1 MKRVVRLTERDLT
14 RIVRRIV
21 NEGDGF
27 KSNMKNDNELDLAK
41 KLDDIFF
48 REDEGNL
55 FSEPGEFGY
64 LSSQHSL
71 KRKVSP
77 KQRAERIDQVIN
89 LLKNYIRDLEGSKS
103 GALGFADNPD
113 YDSVWRGLEKD
124 EDMDD
129 MSNDPMDLYNR
140 GRGVSGH

>member
-27 KSNMKNDNELDLAK
+27 KSNKKEDKELEFDR

-71 KRKVSP
+71 NRKVSP
-77 KQRAERIDQVIN
+77 RQRAERIDQVIN

-103 GALGFADNPD
+103 GALGFTKNPD
-113 YDSVWRGLEKD
+113 YDSVWRGLEND

-129 MSNDPMDLYNR
+129 GSDDNYR
-140 GRGVSGH
+140 

>member
-1 MKRVVRLTERDLT
+1 MKRVIRLTERDLT

-27 KSNMKNDNELDLAK
+27 KSNKKEDQELEFDR

-71 KRKVSP
+71 NRKVSP
-77 KQRAERIDQVIN
+77 RQRAERIDQVIN

-103 GALGFADNPD
+103 GALGFTKNPD
-113 YDSVWRGLEKD
+113 YDSVWSGLEGNKD
-124 EDMDD
+124 INAGLDDKEPEDLDD
-129 MSNDPMDLYNR
+129 YAWD
-140 GRGVSGH
+140 

>member
-1 MKRVVRLTERDLT
+1 MKRVIRLTERDLT

-27 KSNMKNDNELDLAK
+27 KSNKKEDKELDFER

-55 FSEPGEFGY
+55 FSEPWLFGY

-71 KRKVSP
+71 SKKVSP
-77 KQRAERIDQVIN
+77 RQRAERIDQVIN

-113 YDSVWRGLEKD
+113 YDSVWRGLEND

-129 MSNDPMDLYNR
+129 GSDDNYR
-140 GRGVSGH
+140 WTQSGN

>member
-27 KSNMKNDNELDLAK
+27 KSNMKKDDELDFAK

-55 FSEPGEFGY
+55 FSKPGEFGY

-71 KRKVSP
+71 SKKVSP

-103 GALGFADNPD
+103 GALGFTKNPD
-113 YDSVWRGLEKD
+113 YDSVWSSLEGNKDINAGLDDKEP
-124 EDMDD
+124 EDLDD
-129 MSNDPMDLYNR
+129 YAWD
-140 GRGVSGH
+140 

>member
-21 NEGDGF
+21 NEGDVF
-27 KSNMKNDNELDLAK
+27 KSNKKEDKELEFDR

-55 FSEPGEFGY
+55 FSEPGQWGY

-71 KRKVSP
+71 SKKVSP
-77 KQRAERIDQVIN
+77 RQRAERIDQVIN
-89 LLKNYIRDLEGSKS
+89 LLKNYIRDLEGSKQS
-103 GALGFADNPD
+103 TLGFADNPD
-113 YDSVWRGLEKD
+113 YDKVWAPLERDDYK
-124 EDMDD
+124 EDDYR
-129 MSNDPMDLYNR
+129 N
-140 GRGVSGH
+140 

>member
-1 MKRVVRLTERDLT
+1 MKKVIRLTERDLT

-27 KSNMKNDNELDLAK
+27 KSNKKEDKELDFAK

-55 FSEPGEFGY
+55 FSEPGQFGY

-71 KRKVSP
+71 SKKVSP
-77 KQRAERIDQVIN
+77 RQRAERIDQVIN

-113 YDSVWRGLEKD
+113 YDSVWRGLEND
-124 EDMDD
+124 DD

>member
-21 NEGDGF
+21 NEGDVF
-27 KSNMKNDNELDLAK
+27 KSNKKEDKELEFDR

-55 FSEPGEFGY
+55 FSEPGQFGY

-71 KRKVSP
+71 SKKVSP

-89 LLKNYIRDLEGSKS
+89 LLKNYIRDLEYSKS
-103 GALGFADNPD
+103 GALGFAKNTD
-113 YDSVWRGLEKD
+113 YDSVWKSLES
-124 EDMDD
+124 EDDI
-129 MSNDPMDLYNR
+129 
-140 GRGVSGH
+140 

>member
-27 KSNMKNDNELDLAK
+27 KSNMKNDNELDFSK

-71 KRKVSP
+71 NRKVSP
-77 KQRAERIDQVIN
+77 RQRAERIDQVIN

-103 GALGFADNPD
+103 GALGFTKNPD
-113 YDSVWRGLEKD
+113 YDSVWRGLEND

-129 MSNDPMDLYNR
+129 GSDDKGPEDMDDYA
-140 GRGVSGH
+140 

>member
-1 MKRVVRLTERDLT
+1 MKRVIRLTERDLT

-27 KSNMKNDNELDLAK
+27 KSNKKEDQELEFDR

-71 KRKVSP
+71 NRKVSP
-77 KQRAERIDQVIN
+77 RQRAERIDQVIN

-103 GALGFADNPD
+103 GALGFTKNPD
-113 YDSVWRGLEKD
+113 YDSVWSSLEGNKDINAGLDDKEP
-124 EDMDD
+124 EDLDD
-129 MSNDPMDLYNR
+129 YAWD
-140 GRGVSGH
+140 

>member
-27 KSNMKNDNELDLAK
+27 KSNMKKDDELDFAK

-71 KRKVSP
+71 NRKVSP
-77 KQRAERIDQVIN
+77 KQRAERIDQVIKS
-89 LLKNYIRDLEGSKS
+89 LKDYIRDLEGSKS

-113 YDSVWRGLEKD
+113 YDEVWRGLESD

>member
-1 MKRVVRLTERDLT
+1 M
-14 RIVRRIV
+14 
-21 NEGDGF
+21 
-27 KSNMKNDNELDLAK
+27 
-41 KLDDIFF
+41 
-48 REDEGNL
+48 
-55 FSEPGEFGY
+55 
-64 LSSQHSL
+64 

-77 KQRAERIDQVIN
+77 KQRAERIDQVIKS
-89 LLKNYIRDLEGSKS
+89 LKDYIRDLEGSKS

-113 YDSVWRGLEKD
+113 YDDVWRGLEKD

>member
-1 MKRVVRLTERDLT
+1 MRRTVRLTEKDLT
-14 RIVRRIV
+14 RIVRRVII
-21 NEGDGF
+21 EGDGF
-27 KSNMKNDNELDLAK
+27 KSNKKEDQELEFDR

-48 REDEGNL
+48 REDKENL

-71 KRKVSP
+71 NRKVSP
-77 KQRAERIDQVIN
+77 KQRAERIDQVIKS
-89 LLKNYIRDLEGSKS
+89 LKDYIRDLEGSKS

-113 YDSVWRGLEKD
+113 YDEVWRGLEND

-129 MSNDPMDLYNR
+129 GSDDNYR
-140 GRGVSGH
+140 

>member
-1 MKRVVRLTERDLT
+1 MKRVIRLTERDLT

-27 KSNMKNDNELDLAK
+27 KSNKKEDQELEFDR

-48 REDEGNL
+48 REDKENL

-71 KRKVSP
+71 SRKVSP
-77 KQRAERIDQVIN
+77 RQRAERIDQVIN

-103 GALGFADNPD
+103 GALGFTKNPD
-113 YDSVWRGLEKD
+113 YDSVWRGLEND

-129 MSNDPMDLYNR
+129 GSDDKGPEDMDDYA
-140 GRGVSGH
+140 

>member
-1 MKRVVRLTERDLT
+1 MKKVIRLTERDLT

-27 KSNMKNDNELDLAK
+27 KSNKKEDKELEFDK

-55 FSEPGEFGY
+55 FSEPGQFGY

-71 KRKVSP
+71 SKKVSP
-77 KQRAERIDQVIN
+77 RQRAERIDQVIN
-89 LLKNYIRDLEGSKS
+89 LLKNYIRDLEGSKHS
-103 GALGFADNPD
+103 TLGFTKNPD
-113 YDSVWRGLEKD
+113 YDSVWRGLEND

-129 MSNDPMDLYNR
+129 GSDDNYR
-140 GRGVSGH
+140 

>member
-1 MKRVVRLTERDLT
+1 MKKVIRLTERDLT

-21 NEGDGF
+21 YDGYGF
-27 KSNMKNDNELDLAK
+27 KANNTEDKELDFDK

-55 FSEPGEFGY
+55 FSEPGQFGY

-71 KRKVSP
+71 SKKVSP
-77 KQRAERIDQVIN
+77 RQRAERIDQVIN
-89 LLKNYIRDLEGSKS
+89 LLKNYIRDLEGSKQGS
-103 GALGFADNPD
+103 LIFTKNPD
-113 YDSVWRGLEKD
+113 YDSVWRGLEND

-129 MSNDPMDLYNR
+129 GSDDNYR
-140 GRGVSGH
+140 

>member
-1 MKRVVRLTERDLT
+1 MKRVIRLTERDLT

-27 KSNMKNDNELDLAK
+27 KSNKKEDKELEFDR

-71 KRKVSP
+71 NRKVSP

-103 GALGFADNPD
+103 GALGFTKNPD
-113 YDSVWRGLEKD
+113 YDSVWRGLEND

-129 MSNDPMDLYNR
+129 GSDDNYR
-140 GRGVSGH
+140 

>member
-1 MKRVVRLTERDLT
+1 MKRVIRLTERDLT

-27 KSNMKNDNELDLAK
+27 KSNKKEDQELEFDR

-71 KRKVSP
+71 NRKVSP

-103 GALGFADNPD
+103 GALGFAKNPD
-113 YDSVWRGLEKD
+113 YDSVWSSLEGNKDINAGLDDKET

-129 MSNDPMDLYNR
+129 YA
-140 GRGVSGH
+140 

>member
-1 MKRVVRLTERDLT
+1 MKRVIRLTERDLT

-27 KSNMKNDNELDLAK
+27 KSNKKEDQELEFDR

-71 KRKVSP
+71 NRKVSP
-77 KQRAERIDQVIN
+77 RQRAERIDQVIN

-103 GALGFADNPD
+103 GALGFTKNPD
-113 YDSVWRGLEKD
+113 YDSVWRGLEND

-129 MSNDPMDLYNR
+129 GSDDNYR
-140 GRGVSGH
+140 

>member
-1 MKRVVRLTERDLT
+1 MKRVIRLTERDLT

-27 KSNMKNDNELDLAK
+27 KSNKKEDQELEFDR

-71 KRKVSP
+71 NRKVSP
-77 KQRAERIDQVIN
+77 RQRAERIDQVIN
-89 LLKNYIRDLEGSKS
+89 LLKNYIRDLEGDKNSS
-103 GALGFADNPD
+103 LGYAKNDD
-113 YDSVWRGLEKD
+113 YDSVWKSLES
-124 EDMDD
+124 EDDI
-129 MSNDPMDLYNR
+129 
-140 GRGVSGH
+140 

>member
-27 KSNMKNDNELDLAK
+27 KSNKKEDKELEFDR

-55 FSEPGEFGY
+55 FSEPGQWGY

-71 KRKVSP
+71 SKKVSP
-77 KQRAERIDQVIN
+77 KQRAERIEQVQN
-89 LLKNYIRDLEGSKS
+89 LLRNYIRDLENNKQ
-103 GALGFADNPD
+103 GALGFAKNPD
-113 YDSVWRGLEKD
+113 YDKVWKSIDSED
-124 EDMDD
+124 DMDD
-129 MSNDPMDLYNR
+129 DDI
-140 GRGVSGH
+140 

>member
-27 KSNMKNDNELDLAK
+27 KSNKKEDKELDFER

-71 KRKVSP
+71 SKKVSP
-77 KQRAERIDQVIN
+77 RQRAERIDQVIN

-113 YDSVWRGLEKD
+113 YDSVWRGLEGND
-124 EDMDD
+124 DMDD

>member
-27 KSNMKNDNELDLAK
+27 KSNKKEDKELEFDR

-55 FSEPGEFGY
+55 FSEPGQFGY

-71 KRKVSP
+71 NRKVSP
-77 KQRAERIDQVIN
+77 RQRAERIDQVIN
-89 LLKNYIRDLEGSKS
+89 LLKKYIRDLEGDKNSS
-103 GALGFADNPD
+103 LGYTKNND
-113 YDSVWRGLEKD
+113 YDSVWKSLES
-124 EDMDD
+124 EDDI
-129 MSNDPMDLYNR
+129 
-140 GRGVSGH
+140 

>member
-1 MKRVVRLTERDLT
+1 MRRTVRLTEKDLT
-14 RIVRRIV
+14 RIVRRVII
-21 NEGDGF
+21 EGDGF
-27 KSNMKNDNELDLAK
+27 KSNKKEDQELEFDR

-48 REDEGNL
+48 REDKENL

-71 KRKVSP
+71 NRKVSP
-77 KQRAERIDQVIN
+77 RQRAERIDQVIN

-103 GALGFADNPD
+103 GALGFTKNPD
-113 YDSVWRGLEKD
+113 YDSVWRGLEND

-129 MSNDPMDLYNR
+129 GSDDNYR
-140 GRGVSGH
+140 

>member
-27 KSNMKNDNELDLAK
+27 KSNKKEDKELEFDR

-71 KRKVSP
+71 SKKVSP
-77 KQRAERIDQVIN
+77 RQRAERIDQVIN
-89 LLKNYIRDLEGSKS
+89 LLKNYIRDLEGSKQGS
-103 GALGFADNPD
+103 LIFTKNPD
-113 YDSVWRGLEKD
+113 YDSVWRGLEND

-129 MSNDPMDLYNR
+129 GSDDNYR
-140 GRGVSGH
+140 